1 MEHML
6 RECVCNDKNSNEIAF
21 PQFVFGVRLN
31 LLVARNNILNTP
43 MPDKIGIKY
52 SVRSGISD

>member
-1 MEHML
+1 ML